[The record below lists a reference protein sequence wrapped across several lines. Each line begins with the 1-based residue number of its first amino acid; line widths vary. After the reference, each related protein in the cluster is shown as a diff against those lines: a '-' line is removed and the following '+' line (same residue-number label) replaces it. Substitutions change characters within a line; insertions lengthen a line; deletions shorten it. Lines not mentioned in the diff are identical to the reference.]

1 MTSET
6 HGIPPNRYN
15 PHAWIINDP
24 EIGENTWIGAFT
36 VIDGL
41 GGLKIG
47 KGCDISCGVHIITH
61 STARRCVTER
71 KYEAID
77 KQETVIED
85 HVFVVENSTI
95 LKGVRIGHH
104 SIVAAG
110 SVVRENTIVPPY
122 SLVAGVPARI
132 VRDVRGEIEIWA
144 KQGKE

>member
-1 MTSET
+1 M
-6 HGIPPNRYN
+6 
-15 PHAWIINDP
+15 
-24 EIGENTWIGAFT
+24 
-36 VIDGL
+36 
-41 GGLKIG
+41 
-47 KGCDISCGVHIITH
+47 TH
-61 STARRCVTER
+61 STVRRCATEG

-85 HVFVVENSTI
+85 HVFIGENSTI

-104 SIVAAG
+104 SVVAAG

-132 VRDVRGEIEIWA
+132 VRDIRGEIEIWA